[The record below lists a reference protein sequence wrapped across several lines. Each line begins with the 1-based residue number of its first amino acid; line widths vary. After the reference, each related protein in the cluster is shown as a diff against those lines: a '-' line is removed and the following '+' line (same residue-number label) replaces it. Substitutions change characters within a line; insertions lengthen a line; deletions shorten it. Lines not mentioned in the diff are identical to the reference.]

1 MNVLAVDN
9 KWYGQKSA
17 YQQSVALRGGNCN
30 SLKFSWASLKICGLF
45 RTSSKTPWAW
55 SDGFIWGFLTVTPFT
70 SKEWWLCLTVHLRLR
85 ASQRGQGI
93 IIQET
98 SWLNDEVSSVLPETV
113 WYRQKHKAGTLI
125 WKAKCQTFHRH
136 TSSPAGWRR
145 FFFII
150 LQPLFVCDVWDV
162 RPWKTTYFRPA
173 QMEPLVSTWH
183 NHTTQTADCPLR
195 CKMGSPPVR
204 PEVRHL

>member
-1 MNVLAVDN
+1 MI
-9 KWYGQKSA
+9 WT
-17 YQQSVALRGGNCN
+17 
-30 SLKFSWASLKICGLF
+30 KICIPTECSPAGWQLQQLKVF
-45 RTSSKTPWAW
+45 MSLSQNMWLVSNLLKNTMS
-55 SDGFIWGFLTVTPFT
+55 L
-70 SKEWWLCLTVHLRLR
+70 EWRVHLRVSDGDTLYIEGVM
-85 ASQRGQGI
+85 ALFDCSSPIKGI
-93 IIQET
+93 SERPGHHDSGYIIQET
-98 SWLNDEVSSVLPETV
+98 SWLNEEVSSVLPETV

-136 TSSPAGWRR
+136 TSSRAGWRL
-145 FFFII
+145 FFII